1 MYVCKPTGKRMDLLH
16 ERLEMARRIAR
27 ELVGSLPEEEREVLE
42 RWKAA
47 DERHRAEYEAIR
59 QRLASGKEV
68 WEELWRADRL
78 AERKWKGMARRR
90 RGRVLRWVGYA
101 AAVVLVAGAGIYLYA
116 SREVPGVVPV
126 APSSAIVPGSA
137 KAILTLSGGERLQ
150 LDDTTRVT
158 LQEAGGTIIH
168 KEGGVMTYASTE
180 AEPERVEYNTLATP
194 RGGEHAIVLADGTR
208 AWLNAESSLTYPV
221 RFTGGER
228 RVEME
233 GEVYFEVAPD
243 EEHPFVVESGGVDIR
258 VLGTSFNV
266 ASREEMVVTTLVEG
280 RVALRQGEDSLVLRP
295 NQQAIATGKG
305 LEVREVTA
313 RNYVL
318 WKDGFFYF
326 EDAPLESI
334 LDAIARWYDVEVF
347 YVNQAVKDLPFSVK
361 CKRYERIEEVL
372 RRIAQTDHVQFDIR
386 DRTIQVYE
394 KGR

>member
-1 MYVCKPTGKRMDLLH
+1 MIRSAGIL
-16 ERLEMARRIAR
+16 MA
-27 ELVGSLPEEEREVLE
+27 LTSLPSP
-42 RWKAA
+42 W
-47 DERHRAEYEAIR
+47 
-59 QRLASGKEV
+59 G
-68 WEELWRADRL
+68 
-78 AERKWKGMARRR
+78 
-90 RGRVLRWVGYA
+90 VGTLGA
-101 AAVVLVAGAGIYLYA
+101 AARAFVDFL
-116 SREVPGVVPV
+116 
-126 APSSAIVPGSA
+126 A
-137 KAILTLSGGERLQ
+137 KAGQRYWQVLPIGPTSYGDSPYQAFSSFAGSPYLID
-150 LDDTTRVT
+150 LDD
-158 LQEAGGTIIH
+158 LCA
-168 KEGGVMTYASTE
+168 EGLLKPEEYRGLDWG

-228 RVEME
+228 RVEMQ

-372 RRIAQTDHVQFDIR
+372 RRIAQTDHVKFDIR
-386 DRTIQVYE
+386 GRTIQVYE